1 MSVQENS
8 CSPATLLAP
17 GSLGF
22 RGSWAIPLKNHLV
35 IERVVSELYAPVY
48 RFALVLAESET
59 EAADLTQETFLI
71 LCRQYEQV
79 REPDKIKSWLF
90 TTLRRMFFR
99 TLRKRQARP
108 EVGLN
113 SQHQE
118 PTVDP
123 VGPRSVDAGTILSA
137 LSELEEDQRTVL
149 ELFYIAD
156 LSYKEI
162 SSTLKIPIGTVMSRL
177 ARAKERLR
185 GALTEISFPERRAN
199 IRKSQRTF
207 SV

>member
-1 MSVQENS
+1 V
-8 CSPATLLAP
+8 CSGRQLQPAIFSAP
-17 GSLGF
+17 GSQGF

-71 LCRQYEQV
+71 LCRQYKQV
-79 REPDKIKSWLF
+79 REPEKVRSWLF
-90 TTLRRMFFR
+90 TTLRRLFFR
-99 TLRKRQARP
+99 TLRKRQSLP
-108 EVGLN
+108 EVELN

-118 PTVDP
+118 PAVDP
-123 VGPRSVDAGTILSA
+123 TGPRSVDAGAVLNA
-137 LSELEEDQRTVL
+137 LSELEEDHRAVL

-156 LSYKEI
+156 FSYKEI
-162 SSTLKIPIGTVMSRL
+162 ASTLRIPMGTVMSRL

-185 GALTEISFPERRAN
+185 GTLTEIGLPERRASA
-199 IRKSQRTF
+199 RKAQGTF
-207 SV
+207 AF